1 MAETLAAAHGRTGG
15 GGASSEPR
23 PRLASAAPAAPAAS
37 PCARDALTGL
47 EARPGF
53 LAHAEAL
60 LIAHPRTRYVLVC
73 ADVER
78 FAAYNARHGR
88 EAGDELLSYL
98 GASLAQALP
107 PRSVAGRVGADR
119 FAVLAPRSLLEEAAL
134 AEALS
139 RGPAGARCAVRMGTC
154 EAGPGSSAPGP
165 ADALERALLAL
176 RAAKS
181 ERRGPRVRRF
191 SPAMLEEALLYQDAL
206 EGLDAAMASDDLRP
220 AFQPVFECP
229 SGRLAG
235 AEALSRWGAPGPG
248 AYVPLLEEAG
258 LAPAHDLHIVSLA
271 LDCLRAWIDADL
283 PVVPVSA
290 NLARSTL
297 LDPLLARRLEALLR
311 ERRLPACLL
320 HLEVSEEAWR
330 LDPDQLR
337 CALMRLQAAGFSVAV
352 DDFGTASTS
361 LSALEGAPVDVVKL
375 DASLLRADPGCG
387 AVVVGAAVR
396 LVHELGMVVVAEGV
410 EDASQAR
417 FLEEAGADLLQ
428 GYLCSPPLDAEAFE
442 GLLRDGGG
450 LSAPSASSGG
460 APNRHDPQE
469 CGNG

>member
-1 MAETLAAAHGRTGG
+1 M
-15 GGASSEPR
+15 
-23 PRLASAAPAAPAAS
+23 
-37 PCARDALTGL
+37 
-47 EARPGF
+47 
-53 LAHAEAL
+53 
-60 LIAHPRTRYVLVC
+60 
-73 ADVER
+73 
-78 FAAYNARHGR
+78 
-88 EAGDELLSYL
+88 
-98 GASLAQALP
+98 
-107 PRSVAGRVGADR
+107 GADR
-119 FAVLAPRSLLEEAAL
+119 FAVLAPRSLLDEAAL

-248 AYVPLLEEAG
+248 AYVPLLEAAG

-442 GLLRDGGG
+442 GLLRDEGG